1 MQIIEFTTK
10 IQDGIIHVPKNHEDW
25 FEKSVKIIL
34 LEQEPPN
41 ILSTEPDAWL
51 GCMSDTG
58 EIIGDIVSP
67 IGDNLDY
74 WEVLAK

>member
-1 MQIIEFTTK
+1 MIP
-10 IQDGIIHVPKNHEDW
+10 VPEHYRDW
-25 FEKSVKIIL
+25 FKKSVKIIL

-41 ILSTEPDAWL
+41 VLPIKQDTLTEQNTWL

-58 EIIGDIVSP
+58 QIIGDIVSP
-67 IGDNLDY
+67 IDDNLNN